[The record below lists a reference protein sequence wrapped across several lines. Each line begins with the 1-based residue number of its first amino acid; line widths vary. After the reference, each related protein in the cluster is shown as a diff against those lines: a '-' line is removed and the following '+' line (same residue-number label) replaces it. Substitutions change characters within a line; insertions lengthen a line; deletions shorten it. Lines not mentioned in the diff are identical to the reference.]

1 VRRRRPRSSAT
12 LDDVVEYLR
21 GIATILM
28 EIDARL
34 KAITPENGEDENGEE
49 GS

>member
-1 VRRRRPRSSAT
+1 MRHRRPRSSAT

-21 GIATILM
+21 GIATTLM
-28 EIDARL
+28 EIDAKL
-34 KAITPENGEDENGEE
+34 QSIAGPNGEDGNGEE